1 MFTVFIICNNIF
13 IPVVWKVL
21 KTEVPVLIFGQ
32 KKHKLYCPW
41 DITPVMKMKVIA
53 AALWS
58 HVTCVVCIETGCWL
72 CIKLKTNRNIENEA
86 ATSLSML
93 WTEMETMEI
102 LSLAC
107 DEAF

>member
-1 MFTVFIICNNIF
+1 MF
-13 IPVVWKVL
+13 IPVVWKAL
-21 KTEVPVLIFGQ
+21 KTEVPILIFGQ
-32 KKHKLYCPW
+32 KKHKLYCPRH
-41 DITPVMKMKVIA
+41 ITPVMKMKVIA
-53 AALWS
+53 AAQWS
-58 HVTCVVCIETGCWL
+58 YVIWLACIETGCWL
-72 CIKLKTNRNIENEA
+72 CIKLKTNRKIENEA